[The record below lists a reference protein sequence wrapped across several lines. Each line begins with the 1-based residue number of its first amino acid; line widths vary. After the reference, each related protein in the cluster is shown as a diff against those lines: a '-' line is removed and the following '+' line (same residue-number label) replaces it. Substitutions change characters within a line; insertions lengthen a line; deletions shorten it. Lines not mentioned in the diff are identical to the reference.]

1 MRSLLTVLLI
11 FLVVV
16 FCGCS
21 SIVKV
26 NEESLEKGKEK
37 IVYKTNVTTVKTGDN
52 TNIVIYVI
60 LLFVSLLCIFSFLK
74 KKQIKE

>member
-37 IVYKTNVTTVKTGDN
+37 IVYNK
-52 TNIVIYVI
+52 NITRRGLSIII
-60 LLFVSLLCIFSFLK
+60 LA
-74 KKQIKE
+74 